1 MTTRLSYYILS
12 FSSFSLHLHAP
23 VQNILPTYFK
33 KQKFQPDNRW
43 ITTKQPKLKL
53 LLEYKYKSCLQS
65 YVFFLV
71 EIVFGTTIALTVVVP
86 FYFIHVLFAILHGN
100 GFERILAIGKGDVI
114 EDKMYDSVSLADAGK
129 FFAIEVH
136 FRRSDVG
143 VNGNGGVFAFT
154 LRVAALRQIY
164 RRFFAPV
171 GFIPIIRV
179 FLYLTVESYQAFC
192 VLCKDVGAC
201 SIHINGRC

>member
-1 MTTRLSYYILS
+1 MATALSVFLPSARVTLS
-12 FSSFSLHLHAP
+12 KTKCTIVYPWRMPVSS
-23 VQNILPTYFK
+23 LPL
-33 KQKFQPDNRW
+33 R
-43 ITTKQPKLKL
+43 
-53 LLEYKYKSCLQS
+53 
-65 YVFFLV
+65 
-71 EIVFGTTIALTVVVP
+71 
-86 FYFIHVLFAILHGN
+86 
-100 GFERILAIGKGDVI
+100 
-114 EDKMYDSVSLADAGK
+114 
-129 FFAIEVH
+129 VH

-192 VLCKDVGAC
+192 VLCKDVGAVV
-201 SIHINGRC
+201 HRCAEVEHVPKIGSKNHRMVGNYAPLIFVKLCLIFFRVIVDPKR